1 MTRLTRYPVLTIKRV
16 MKTMFDFE
24 KKNLQYGS
32 RVTSPLLASASVE
45 YLRVLASPCFV
56 NIHNLLNDS
65 RFSSD
70 LYSRVKRVN
79 KFDLRALKFC
89 RMHLRLELKSSD
101 MTLLG
106 KSKYIPELFPIVR
119 RDNLPSL

>member
-1 MTRLTRYPVLTIKRV
+1 ML
-16 MKTMFDFE
+16 
-24 KKNLQYGS
+24 LQYRS

-79 KFDLRALKFC
+79 KFDFRALKFC
-89 RMHLRLELKSSD
+89 RMNLRLELKSSE

-106 KSKYIPELFPIVR
+106 KSSITLYSRIVP
-119 RDNLPSL
+119 DHEKKQLAVTMIVLTL